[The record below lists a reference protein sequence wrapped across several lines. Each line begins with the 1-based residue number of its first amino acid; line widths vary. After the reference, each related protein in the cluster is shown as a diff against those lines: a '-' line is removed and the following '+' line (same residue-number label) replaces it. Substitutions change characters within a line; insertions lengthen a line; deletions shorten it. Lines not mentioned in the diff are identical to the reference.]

1 MKRYYNHAMEEA
13 LRGCKHEIFE
23 FEMLHSWETEGER
36 LKDIIAFLEEQ
47 LKITE
52 QDYAEECEGLDALD
66 EAEGGLRE
74 EYGEDEDG
82 LYMSCEYE
90 NIRRDR
96 IQLDANRRGD
106 SLWIGV
112 YKDEIEDYKQELH
125 DATDV
130 PTIVERIKSS
140 EQWDDYDL
148 ANLCA
153 AAGMIKEWDEADK
166 SVEKSVVLRAA
177 EKLGVNIQ

>member
-13 LRGCKHEIFE
+13 LRGCEHKIFE
-23 FEMLHSWETEGER
+23 FEMQHSWDTEAER
-36 LKDIIAFLEEQ
+36 LRDIITFLEEE
-47 LKITE
+47 LKTTE
-52 QDYAEECEGLDALD
+52 EDYAEECEWLDALD
-66 EAEGGLRE
+66 KAEAELAE

-82 LYMSCEYE
+82 LYMSSEYE
-90 NIRRDR
+90 SIRRDR
-96 IQLDANRRGD
+96 IQISANRRGD

-125 DATDV
+125 NATDV
-130 PTIVERIKSS
+130 PTIVERIRSS

-153 AAGMIKEWDEADK
+153 AAGMIKEWDEADR
-166 SVEKSVVLRAA
+166 SVEKLVALKAA